1 METLKDRLALFL
13 SECNISVQKFERE
26 CDMGQGAASKLSI
39 KSYATTFAKIKRAY
53 PELNIEWLKTGNG
66 KMINEDYASS
76 GMHIRQSNNPKSTN
90 YGYVNISVPTQK
102 VNKEGIMIAESEDN
116 YKSII
121 NAKDEQI
128 SRLLS
133 MLEEKDKIIKTLL
146 EMK

>member
-1 METLKDRLALFL
+1 
-13 SECNISVQKFERE
+13 
-26 CDMGQGAASKLSI
+26 MGQGAASKLSI